1 MDLINTV
8 VNGIGTII
16 NTIKTIY
23 DIIVVILC
31 FLPSPF
37 FEITISFS
45 VILFSIFIY
54 KFFKG

>member
-1 MDLINTV
+1 MDLINTIV
-8 VNGIGTII
+8 SGIGIII

-37 FEITISFS
+37 FEITMAFS
-45 VILFSIFIY
+45 VLLLSIFLY

>member
-37 FEITISFS
+37 FEITMAFS
-45 VILFSIFIY
+45 LLLLSIFLY

>member
-37 FEITISFS
+37 FEITIAFS